1 MNLHIII
8 CIILVLIIIYLIPKH
23 KLDQKIVE
31 KNQQLDEENKRL
43 LAEVAKNETETKYL
57 EDRKS
62 TLQEDILQIS
72 ATADATANEMYNKA
86 YSLMQEK
93 MSQAAEY
100 ESSKFQNAKKQAE
113 QEYLKAIKQYQADFS
128 ASIEAQKEEAV
139 KLQNKINDL
148 KTKTHAAI
156 EADKRR
162 FLEEQEKDY
171 FKIIIPEEEL
181 ADIQILREVAN
192 KLNKDPLPV
201 NKIIWEL
208 YYKQPTLKLLG
219 RITPTG
225 KTHTGIYKITNI
237 KTGEC
242 YIGQS
247 TDLRNR
253 IRDHVKAGL
262 NIDSSSNKFYT
273 EMKKIGPENFTY
285 EIIEECERS
294 LLNERERYWIE
305 FYESLDFGY
314 NTSRGVSK

>member
-1 MNLHIII
+1 MIWYIIF

-23 KLDQKIVE
+23 KLDQIAVE
-31 KNQQLDEENKRL
+31 KNQQLNEENKRL
-43 LAEVAKNETETKYL
+43 LTEITKNETEAKSL

-62 TLQEDILQIS
+62 TLQKDIIQIG
-72 ATADATANEMYNKA
+72 AVADATTNEMFNKA
-86 YSLMQEK
+86 YDLMQEK

-100 ESSKFQNAKKQAE
+100 ESNKFQTAKKQAE
-113 QEYLKAIKQYQADFS
+113 QEYLKALQQYQADFS
-128 ASIEAQKEEAV
+128 ASIEAQKEEAEI
-139 KLQNKINDL
+139 LQNEIKDL
-148 KTKTHAAI
+148 KAKTHAAI
-156 EADKRR
+156 EVDKRR
-162 FLEEQEKDY
+162 LLEEQEKDY
-171 FKIIIPEEEL
+171 FKIMISEDEL
-181 ADIQILREVAN
+181 VDIKLLREVAN

-225 KTHTGIYKITNI
+225 ETHTGIYKITNI
-237 KTGEC
+237 NTGEC

-247 TDLRNR
+247 ADLRNR

-262 NIDSSSNKFYT
+262 GIDSSSNKFYT